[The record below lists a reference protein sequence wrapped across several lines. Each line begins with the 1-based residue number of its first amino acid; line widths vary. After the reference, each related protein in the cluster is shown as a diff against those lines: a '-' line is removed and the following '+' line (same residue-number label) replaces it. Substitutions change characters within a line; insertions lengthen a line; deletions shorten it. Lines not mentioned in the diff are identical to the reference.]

1 MKKMALLSL
10 VLLLSAGQLF
20 AQKFITREGYIK
32 FYGETSLETI
42 DPVSN
47 QGASVVDIENKELAF
62 QVLLKSF
69 RFTKALMEEHFN
81 ENYVESDKYPKA
93 VFKGTFT
100 EDINL
105 SKPGETKINVKGTMS
120 MHGVDHPV
128 NAPCTITVHD
138 DGTFLLE
145 SNFQMSP
152 EEYDIKIPSAVRNK
166 IAKTFDVTVKAK
178 YSAVN

>member
-1 MKKMALLSL
+1 MKRFTLLTFT
-10 VLLLSAGQLF
+10 LLLGTGQLF
-20 AQKFITREGYIK
+20 SQKFITREGYIK
-32 FYGETSLETI
+32 FFGETALETI

-47 QGASVVDIENKELAF
+47 QGASVVDIENKEFAF

-93 VFKGTFT
+93 VFKGKFT
-100 EDINL
+100 EDIDL
-105 SKPGETKINVKGTMS
+105 SKAGETTINVKGTMS

-128 NAPCTITVHD
+128 STPCKITVHN
-138 DGTFLLE
+138 DGTFSLE

-152 EEYDIKIPSAVRNK
+152 EEYNIKIPSAVRDK

-178 YSAVN
+178 YTPVK